1 MSWHESARKRSTIN
15 CIMRCIA
22 HACACST
29 SLDPSAWESVGNVW
43 NLILS
48 ALFYF
53 FFGRRCCVSIYVCRN
68 YFFLSC
74 AQLVNE
80 NYTCEICELKLYGA
94 TSKQQKRSVN
104 ARLVLAATKY
114 KSSAVAIEL
123 RYPTL
128 NAITIYLKKNM
139 NTEGL
144 QFAQF

>member
-1 MSWHESARKRSTIN
+1 MKVLENDQQSIALCDVLH
-15 CIMRCIA
+15 MHA
-22 HACACST
+22 HALPVST
-29 SLDPSAWESVGNVW
+29 LRLENRWVMFGISFFLLCFTFFSAEGAVYQ
-43 NLILS
+43 
-48 ALFYF
+48 FT
-53 FFGRRCCVSIYVCRN
+53 YVETI
-68 YFFLSC
+68 FFLSC

>member
-1 MSWHESARKRSTIN
+1 MKVLENDQQSIALCDVLH
-15 CIMRCIA
+15 MHA
-22 HACACST
+22 HALPVST
-29 SLDPSAWESVGNVW
+29 LRLENRWVMFGISFF
-43 NLILS
+43 I

-128 NAITIYLKKNM
+128 NAITIYLKKIWTLKDCSLHNF
-139 NTEGL
+139 NR
-144 QFAQF
+144 